1 MRKGSS
7 MKHFFNELKRRN
19 VIKET
24 IAYIV
29 VAWVFL
35 QVTTMVLTIF
45 EAPSWV
51 SKTLTFLIAMGL
63 PVWIFFSWAYQVT
76 PEGFKKTE
84 KISEDQVI
92 TVASNKRLDILIVI
106 SLIVAIAV
114 AFFNKPTNNIATK
127 TIVNNALA
135 LNNSIAVL
143 PFDDNSPGKDQDWFT
158 NGMTEA
164 LIGELSKISS
174 LIIPSHQTVKK
185 YKGTTKTLPEIA
197 MELNVGSI
205 IVGTA
210 SKVNDSIRIRA
221 QLLNANDKLLWGES
235 YDEGF
240 EHTLQL
246 QHNIARAI
254 TKEINIVFTP
264 ADSARFTMPALVNTD
279 ALEADLKGMQ
289 IIKDA
294 ENFED
299 FKLAVKQFEK
309 AIELDSTFARS
320 FAHLGWLYN
329 HLPYHSEKSPKE
341 AAEMSEAVNNI
352 ALRLD
357 PQLTLA
363 YINQFRILYLTEWK
377 WEEALPI
384 LSKAESLSLNDPE
397 VLDLFIEYY
406 VTSGKFDKAFNTLE
420 KLSQIKE
427 FQTWYFS
434 NKVYIQFHSRDLD
447 GVLKTSE
454 ESMKLFPEN
463 WPSPSLRMWALSL
476 LGRHE
481 DAVSTARQI
490 LANETNLIPIKRGEI
505 GCVLA
510 RAGLKKEA
518 LEQLEILKSSK
529 LKYIDPVS
537 IGLLYMGLGD
547 KDLAMQYFEQGYET
561 HAHWMIY
568 LKRAPPFDTMRG
580 DPRFE
585 KLIQKLKF
593 P

>member
-1 MRKGSS
+1 MNN
-7 MKHFFNELKRRN
+7 FFNELKRRN

-35 QVTTMVLTIF
+35 QVITMVLSIF

-51 SKTLTFLIAMGL
+51 SKSLTAIIAIGL

-76 PEGFKKTE
+76 PEGFKKTK

-106 SLIVAIAV
+106 SLMVAIVV
-114 AFFNKPTNNIATK
+114 AFINKPTNNIADK
-127 TIVNNALA
+127 TIIANNLE

-143 PFDDNSPGKDQDWFT
+143 PFDDNSPGKDQAWFT
-158 NGMTEA
+158 DGMTDA
-164 LIGELSKISS
+164 LIAELSKISS

-221 QLLNANDKLLWGES
+221 QLLNANDKKLWGQS
-235 YDEGF
+235 YNEGF
-240 EHTLQL
+240 EHALQL

-254 TKEINIVFTP
+254 TKEINIVLTP

-279 ALEADLKGMQ
+279 ALEADLKGME
-289 IIKDA
+289 ILKIY
-294 ENFED
+294 NNVED
-299 FKLAVKQFEK
+299 LKLAEKHFQK
-309 AIELDSTFARS
+309 AIDLDSSYARS
-320 FAHLGWLYN
+320 YAHLALIYN
-329 HLPYHSEKSPKE
+329 IYPYFSMMSHIE

-363 YINQFRILYLTEWK
+363 YLNQFRNLYYTEWK
-377 WEEALPI
+377 WEEALRV

-397 VLDLFIEYY
+397 VLDLFLDYY
-406 VTSGKFDKAFNTLE
+406 VISGKFDKAFNTLE
-420 KLSQIKE
+420 KLRQLKE
-427 FQTWYFS
+427 FQTWYFM
-434 NKVYIQFHSRDLD
+434 NKVYIQFHSRNLD

-454 ESMKLFPEN
+454 ESLKLFPEN
-463 WPSPSLRMWALSL
+463 WPSATLRMWSLSL
-476 LGRHE
+476 LGRHKE
-481 DAVSTARQI
+481 AVVAAQDI
-490 LANETNLIPIKRGEI
+490 LSNEHYLTPINRGEI

-510 RAGLKKEA
+510 RAGFKKEA
-518 LEQLEILKSSK
+518 LEQLDILKNSN

-537 IGLLYMGLGD
+537 IGLLYMGMGD
-547 KDLAMQYFEQGYET
+547 NNLAMQYFEQGYKT
-561 HAHWMIY
+561 HSPWMVY
-568 LKRAPPFDTMRG
+568 LKRAPPFDAIRG

-585 KLIQKLKF
+585 KLIQEMKF